1 MPKRKILEGADPS
14 ERAKMRRELGTL
26 KSLTVQPATR
36 RRYDKA
42 SEQFFSF
49 LKTEGLVTVS
59 IANSKRPTRSSSL

>member
-1 MPKRKILEGADPS
+1 
-14 ERAKMRRELGTL
+14 MRRELGTL